1 MKSGKNADFRE
12 LDLLTEIQD
21 TPKTSQRDLA
31 SRLGISLALT
41 NLLLRNIA
49 SKGYVRVTRAGWR
62 RWVYALTPAGFSRKI
77 QLLVTYV
84 HHFLEQYQRVRQT
97 LRQELE
103 PLALHAESRVAIVGT
118 GDFAELVYL
127 ALKDFG
133 IEEMDVYASG
143 KEVGSRFLGMPVSDV
158 ATLRSGDYD
167 YVVVALFRELSGDG
181 LRELGVPLEKVVTL
195 FPVRQKR
202 DETVTTAASPHQKE
216 A

>member
-31 SRLGISLALT
+31 GRLGISLALT

-133 IEEMDVYASG
+133 IEEIDVYASG
-143 KEVGSRFLGMPVSDV
+143 REAGSRFLGMPVGDV

-195 FPVRQKR
+195 FPVR
-202 DETVTTAASPHQKE
+202 
-216 A
+216 